1 MQAIKPTQHLG
12 GKSPLYHRDLA
23 TALVAIGFIALVK
36 LTDLSDI
43 IILFSEHKIEI
54 YIYMYMLYVVIL
66 HDITDF

>member
-54 YIYMYMLYVVIL
+54 YIYVYVICC
-66 HDITDF
+66 DIT